1 MSLVLLYNISNP
13 EKRTKIQFALYKL
26 GIEAREV
33 NAEEYSHPLGY
44 LAGLEGFSPAEPYSG
59 EGFGDEMLLL
69 CGLRSGQLNQ
79 LLDLLRQSRATVSL
93 KAVLTE
99 HNAQWSSE
107 KLHHEIS
114 LEHAAMQGLRSAAPR
129 KSVHRKK

>member
-1 MSLVLLYNISNP
+1 MNLEQLTKVQNRAKYRHKIIDSEIFWNILELYIINHSEVYPMIP
-13 EKRTKIQFALYKL
+13 ETRQRL
-26 GIEAREV
+26 
-33 NAEEYSHPLGY
+33 
-44 LAGLEGFSPAEPYSG
+44 
-59 EGFGDEMLLL
+59 
-69 CGLRSGQLNQ
+69 
-79 LLDLLRQSRATVSL
+79 LLDLLRQSWATVSL